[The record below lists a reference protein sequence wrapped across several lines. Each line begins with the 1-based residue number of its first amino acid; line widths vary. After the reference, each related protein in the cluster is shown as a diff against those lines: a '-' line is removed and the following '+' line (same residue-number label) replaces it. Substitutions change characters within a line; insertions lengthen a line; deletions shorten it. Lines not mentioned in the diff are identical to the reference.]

1 MAKHTI
7 REEKKCLNCG
17 AEVLDTF
24 CPACGQQNIDPTLS
38 IKDLLNDLIHDLTH
52 FDGKFFSSVKL
63 LIQRPGFLTGEFI
76 QGRRASYLHPVRMY
90 VFTSALFFF
99 LFYSLFV
106 TVPEKKSD
114 IINAMTKEELVEQL
128 NQSHKDTA
136 SLKLIKG
143 FIVSSIGDTLY
154 NLNDDSQFNALKDS
168 VASFNFND
176 VVFKIDSGDSS
187 LDKGDSSFETVEAY
201 ERYQKTLPD
210 SVQDGFMESFWQRK
224 GIRINHYFKKDLKN
238 DWVEQ
243 LSSFMH
249 SFPTLLFISLPLLAL
264 ILQLFFFRRKN
275 LSYAVHGIFLL
286 HLYVFSFIGLLFY
299 FIVAKLISFIHMN
312 VSGIV
317 GFAVFT
323 GVILYGYKAL
333 KNFYEL
339 KRARAI
345 LFYLFFLLFSLCSMF
360 LLFIIYV
367 LFILMKI

>member
-17 AEVLDTF
+17 TEVLHKF
-24 CPACGQQNIDPTLS
+24 CPACGQQNIDTTLS
-38 IKDLLNDLIHDLTH
+38 IKELLHDVIHDLTH
-52 FDGKFFSSVKL
+52 FDGKFFSTVKL
-63 LIQRPGFLTGEFI
+63 LIKKPGFLTAEFMA
-76 QGRRASYLHPVRMY
+76 GKRLSYLHPVRMY

-99 LFYSLFV
+99 LFYSFFV

-114 IINAMTKEELVEQL
+114 IVNAMSKGELFDKY
-128 NQSHKDTA
+128 NQFHKDTA
-136 SLKLIKG
+136 HLTLIKG
-143 FIVSSIGDTLY
+143 FIISNKADTLY
-154 NLNDDSQFNALKDS
+154 NLNDVDQFTKLKDTI
-168 VASFNFND
+168 ASMND
-176 VVFKIDSGDSS
+176 VIFKLDAGDSS
-187 LDKGDSSFETVEAY
+187 SLYTDSTFETEEDYAKY
-201 ERYQKTLPD
+201 EKSLPD
-210 SVQDGFMESFWQRK
+210 SAKAGLMESFWQRK